1 MQLGEEME
9 EEAMNGYETYSATVQ
24 KSGCNCACVG
34 GGTGYGRV
42 LLLFAC
48 DVVPMAYRC
57 IYSIGK
63 RKGFG
68 LFEEVN

>member
-34 GGTGYGRV
+34 GALAMGACFFC
-42 LLLFAC
+42 LLVMLFQWHIG
-48 DVVPMAYRC
+48 AYT
-57 IYSIGK
+57 
-63 RKGFG
+63 
-68 LFEEVN
+68 V

>member
-1 MQLGEEME
+1 MGTKL
-9 EEAMNGYETYSATVQ
+9 TVQ
-24 KSGCNCACVG
+24 QCKRVDVIASVW

-42 LLLFAC
+42 LLVCTC
-48 DVVPMAYRC
+48 DVVPMAYTC